1 MLQQLTAARR
11 ERSVGKSKVRQRPQT
26 CGKTKDGASA
36 AVRIGMLNW
45 SPITDAG
52 RVISPLT
59 PA

>member
-1 MLQQLTAARR
+1 MLQRIDRR
-11 ERSVGKSKVRQRPQT
+11 GENGRLGKSKVRQRPQT
-26 CGKTKDGASA
+26 CGKTKDGASV

-59 PA
+59 AA